1 MRIFFIGF
9 MGIGKSTL
17 GKLVAQA
24 LNYEF
29 LDFDT
34 IIEEDMGMS
43 ISSIFAQY
51 GEPFFRKLEHD
62 TLGEVIQTRND
73 FVMGTGGG
81 LPCFNNNMT
90 KINEHGCSVYLRANA
105 NEIANRL
112 ADSSGSRPLI
122 QDKSREELKKYVI
135 DLLEIRNDFYLRS
148 HLIVDLDLSLSKQE
162 NVDRIIKEL
171 TAFLS
176 CLPPDQG

>member
-1 MRIFFIGF
+1 MRIFLIGF

-17 GKLVAQA
+17 GKMVAQA

-29 LDFDT
+29 WDFDT

-51 GEPFFRKLEHD
+51 GEVFFRKVEHD
-62 TLGEVIQTRND
+62 TLGEVIQTRTD

-81 LPCFNNNMT
+81 LPCFNDNMT
-90 KINEHGCSVYLRANA
+90 KINEHGCSVYLRATA
-105 NEIANRL
+105 NEIAARL
-112 ADSSGSRPLI
+112 ADSSGDRPLI
-122 QDKSREELKKYVI
+122 QNKSREELKQYVT

-148 HLIVDLDLSLSKQE
+148 HLIIDLDLGLTKRE
-162 NVDRIIKEL
+162 NAARIVKEL
-171 TAFLS
+171 TSYLS
-176 CLPPDQG
+176 CLPS